1 MIMTCLLIG
10 QLDYYA
16 SIVAHKLKAVAFHSA
31 LVCNGFPL
39 KAIYD
44 LNELIEVLDAEI
56 AALYLK
62 KEQP

>member
-31 LVCNGFPL
+31 LVCNGLSL
-39 KAIYD
+39 KAIHD
-44 LNELIEVLDAEI
+44 LNELIEILDAEI

-62 KEQP
+62 KVQP